1 MLNNLGFLLNPDHDY
16 YCFHDVD
23 LIPEFSD
30 YSYPEVPTHLSSHC
44 SQFNYINIPD
54 KIMGGVIM
62 FKKEHFQKTNGYPCT
77 YVGWGKEDDALYLR
91 CENSNLNPY
100 KHPFGRYYSV
110 PHVHRLNSKLENDL
124 HKQNGDRFFKEKSG
138 ETNRW
143 DDGLNTINVE
153 DCKIEIIKNS
163 LYNHI
168 KVKI

>member
-1 MLNNLGFLLNPDHDY
+1 VEQDDTNPFNKGLLNNLGFLLNPDHDY

-54 KIMGGVIM
+54 KIMGGVIT

-91 CENSNLNPY
+91 CENSDLNPY

-124 HKQNGDRFFKEKSG
+124 HKQNGDRFSK
-138 ETNRW
+138 
-143 DDGLNTINVE
+143 
-153 DCKIEIIKNS
+153 
-163 LYNHI
+163 
-168 KVKI
+168 